1 MLFLPVCLPN
11 SAGTARLTM
20 DYIDVKPPGAFPE
33 QGFRELA
40 KSIGVIS
47 HVGCGTTSPGRIMS
61 PRDTEREREREER
74 ERERERERGGGR
86 QNKKRVG

>member
-1 MLFLPVCLPN
+1 
-11 SAGTARLTM
+11 M
-20 DYIDVKPPGAFPE
+20 DYIDVKHGAFPE

-61 PRDTEREREREER
+61 PRDTERERERE
-74 ERERERERGGGR
+74 RERGGGGGGDKTR
-86 QNKKRVG
+86 REWDNV